1 MCSCILLAMNPVRTR
16 DLALALTAVP
26 SITDS
31 DGESGFAFFLKD
43 MLGSWPYFKGKPEH
57 LRLIRTV
64 DDERERYVLV
74 AVARPPARAVSSA
87 TPSALP
93 LETVGA
99 SKERAAVIL
108 TGHYDVVSVDNYG
121 ALEPFAFDPE
131 ALAPRL
137 VVALESEVAS
147 AMAQGERPGDTV
159 LRALDDLKTGEF
171 LPGRGLLDMKAGLA
185 AGLAVFEDHAQRCLL
200 ADDTGEPSGSLV
212 FLAVPDEEGSSHGM
226 LSAVRA
232 LPGLLA
238 EWGLDAVA
246 AINLDAA
253 VDQGD
258 GSAGRAAF
266 LGSVGKLHPFSL
278 FVGRPTHAGAPFDG
292 INPALAAAEFARG
305 LECAVDL
312 FDVPISSGGS
322 PVAGGGSPQS
332 GNPPPPPTILY
343 YRDLRDHYDVT
354 TPAAVFVSANV
365 LTHIDGPVQVL
376 DAVSKLSLR
385 AMQLASASLRE
396 RAGSHACLSGQSFC
410 PPDREPHLVPWAELV
425 RLARLVD
432 THALNKAEAKARGE
446 PNRMEAFADYVA
458 EAVRLAGLEGPAAV
472 VGLAPPY
479 YPRAALD
486 PIRDSALVE
495 AVTSAVSSMAGTG
508 QEGIVV
514 YPSFPGISD
523 MSYLYPSDDEDAR
536 RMAAEACPFGIDPLP
551 SGFCCPVVNIG
562 PWGREYHQRL
572 ERVHVDY
579 AFKTLPLLIARTVE
593 QMFIVAVHW

>member
-1 MCSCILLAMNPVRTR
+1 MNPDRTR

-31 DGESGFAFFLKD
+31 DGESRFAFFLQD
-43 MLGSWPYFKGKPEH
+43 MLGSWPYFKARPEH
-57 LRLIRTV
+57 IRFVKTI
-64 DDERERYVLV
+64 DDERERYALV
-74 AVARPPARAVSSA
+74 AFSGPPTSA
-87 TPSALP
+87 PSGR
-93 LETVGA
+93 T
-99 SKERAAVIL
+99 AVIL
-108 TGHYDVVSVDNYG
+108 TGHYDVVSVENYG

-137 VVALESEVAS
+137 VEALESEAAS
-147 AMAQGERPGDTV
+147 AIAHGQRPGDTV
-159 LRALDDLKTGEF
+159 LRALEDIKTGEF

-200 ADDTGEPSGSLV
+200 AGDTDEPAGSLV

-238 EWGLDAVA
+238 EWGVCAVA

-266 LGSVGKLHPFSL
+266 LGSVGKLHPFTL

-305 LECAVDL
+305 LECAVNL
-312 FDVPISSGGS
+312 FDVPVSGGGS
-322 PVAGGGSPQS
+322 PATGGGSPQT
-332 GNPPPPPTILY
+332 GYPPPPPTILY
-343 YRDLRDHYDVT
+343 HRDLRDHYDVT

-365 LTHIDGPVQVL
+365 LTRIDGPVQVL
-376 DAVSKLSLR
+376 GAVSKLAEAS
-385 AMQLASASLRE
+385 MWLAGSSLRE
-396 RAGSHACLSGQSFC
+396 RAEAHTRASGQSFC
-410 PPDREPHLVPWAELV
+410 PPDREPRLIPWSELL
-425 RLARLVD
+425 RLARLAD
-432 THALNKAEAKARGE
+432 PQSLKTAEAKARSS

-458 EAVRLAGLEGPAAV
+458 EAARLTGLEGPAAV

-486 PIRDSALVE
+486 PIRDSALVA
-495 AVTSAVSSMAGTG
+495 AVTAAVSSMNTEV
-508 QEGIVV
+508 QESVVV

-523 MSYLYPSDDEDAR
+523 MSYLYPSDDAEAR
-536 RMAAEACPFGIDPLP
+536 RVAAEACPFGIDPLP
-551 SGFCCPVVNIG
+551 SGFSCPVVNIG

-572 ERVHVDY
+572 ERVHVGY
-579 AFKTLPLLIARTVE
+579 AFTTLPLLIARTVDE
-593 QMFIVAVHW
+593 IFSAAARW

>member
-1 MCSCILLAMNPVRTR
+1 MNPDRTR
-16 DLALALTAVP
+16 ELALALTAVP

-43 MLGSWPYFKGKPEH
+43 MLCSWPYFKDKPEN
-57 LRLIRTV
+57 LRIIRTV
-64 DDERERYVLV
+64 DDERERYALLAFAGQQASTVSAAPCALSDETIH
-74 AVARPPARAVSSA
+74 ATKGRP
-87 TPSALP
+87 T
-93 LETVGA
+93 
-99 SKERAAVIL
+99 VIL
-108 TGHYDVVSVDNYG
+108 TGHYDVVSVENYG
-121 ALEPFAFDPE
+121 SLEPYAFDPE

-137 VVALESEVAS
+137 VAALESEAAS
-147 AMAQGERPGDTV
+147 AIALGERPGDTI
-159 LRALDDLKTGEF
+159 LRALDDLKTGDF

-200 ADDTGEPSGSLV
+200 AADAAGSHGYLL

-232 LPGLLA
+232 LPRLLA
-238 EWGLDAVA
+238 EWDLDAIA

-305 LECAVDL
+305 LECAGDV
-312 FDVPISSGGS
+312 FDV
-322 PVAGGGSPQS
+322 PVAGGGSSQP
-332 GNPPPPPTILY
+332 GYPPPPPTILY
-343 YRDLRDHYDVT
+343 HRDLRDHYDVT
-354 TPAAVFVSANV
+354 TPATVFVSANV
-365 LTHIDGPVQVL
+365 LTRIDGPVQVL
-376 DAVSKLSLR
+376 DAVSSLALTSMR
-385 AMQLASASLRE
+385 LAASSLLE
-396 RAGSHACLSGQSFC
+396 RAQAHSRTSGQSFC
-410 PPDREPHLVPWAELV
+410 PPDREPRLVPWAELV
-425 RLARLVD
+425 QLARQADSQAVMV
-432 THALNKAEAKARGE
+432 AEAKARRE
-446 PNRMEAFADYVA
+446 PNRMEAFAVYVA
-458 EAVRLAGLEGPAAV
+458 EAVRLAGLEGPAAI

-486 PIRDSALVE
+486 PTRDAALVE
-495 AVTSAVSSMAGTG
+495 AVNSAVSGMAGMG
-508 QEGIVV
+508 RERVAV

-536 RMAAEACPFGIDPLP
+536 RVAAEACPFGIDPLP
-551 SGFCCPVVNIG
+551 AGFSCPVVNIG

-572 ERVHVDY
+572 ERVHAGY
-579 AFKTLPLLIARTVE
+579 AFNTLPLLIARTIE
-593 QMFIVAVHW
+593 EIFSAPGL

>member
-1 MCSCILLAMNPVRTR
+1 MNPDRTR
-16 DLALALTAVP
+16 ELALALTAVP

-43 MLGSWPYFKGKPEH
+43 MLCSWPYFKDKPEN
-57 LRLIRTV
+57 LRIIRTV
-64 DDERERYVLV
+64 DDERERYALL
-74 AVARPPARAVSSA
+74 AFAGQQASTVSA
-87 TPSALP
+87 APCALSD
-93 LETVGA
+93 ETVHAIKG
-99 SKERAAVIL
+99 RPTVIL
-108 TGHYDVVSVDNYG
+108 TGHYDVVSVENYG
-121 ALEPFAFDPE
+121 SLEPYAFDPE

-137 VVALESEVAS
+137 VAALESEAAS
-147 AMAQGERPGDTV
+147 AIALGERPGDTI
-159 LRALDDLKTGEF
+159 LRALDDLKTGGF

-200 ADDTGEPSGSLV
+200 AADAAGSHGSLL

-238 EWGLDAVA
+238 EWDLDAIA

-305 LECAVDL
+305 LECAGDV
-312 FDVPISSGGS
+312 FDV
-322 PVAGGGSPQS
+322 PVAGGGSSQP
-332 GNPPPPPTILY
+332 GYPPPPPTILY
-343 YRDLRDHYDVT
+343 HRDLRDHYDVT
-354 TPAAVFVSANV
+354 TPATVFVSANV
-365 LTHIDGPVQVL
+365 LTRIDGPVQVL
-376 DAVSKLSLR
+376 DAVSSLALTSMR
-385 AMQLASASLRE
+385 LAASSLLE
-396 RAGSHACLSGQSFC
+396 RAQAHSRTSGQSFC
-410 PPDREPHLVPWAELV
+410 PPDREPRLVPWAELV
-425 RLARLVD
+425 QLARQADSQAVMV
-432 THALNKAEAKARGE
+432 AEAKARRE
-446 PNRMEAFADYVA
+446 PKRMEAFAVYVA

-486 PIRDSALVE
+486 PTRDAALVE
-495 AVTSAVSSMAGTG
+495 AVNSAVSGMAGMG
-508 QEGIVV
+508 RERVAV

-536 RMAAEACPFGIDPLP
+536 RVAAGACPFGIDPLP
-551 SGFCCPVVNIG
+551 AGFSCPVVNIG

-572 ERVHVDY
+572 ERVHAGY
-579 AFKTLPLLIARTVE
+579 AFHTLPLLIARTIE
-593 QMFIVAVHW
+593 EIFSAPGL